1 MPAHGAVRRSRFG
14 LGVMIFERFFRFMET
29 AGAAE
34 RAAATRALAKVLR
47 ETPLTAEDRDT
58 AEVALTHVLDDPSP
72 IVRRALAE
80 GIARDDRVPRHVVL
94 ALAADQPEIASIVLA
109 RSPLLLDTELVDA
122 VAAGCDRVQ
131 RAVAERRPLEAGIA
145 AAIAEVGSALAC
157 AALLGNDR
165 ADIAVFSLARM
176 VERHGEDAAVR
187 EALLARDD
195 LPIAL
200 RQRLLADLSNVLGAF
215 VADRGWLRPERARDV
230 TRDALDRAT
239 LTLADTHDAR
249 DIADLVAALAASR
262 QLNAV
267 LILRALCAGNVTF
280 LEEAL
285 ILLTKLPRARVVG
298 LVHDRGAQGLSA
310 LYARAGLPKAIF
322 PAFQAALEIVVETEA
337 SDRPGAQYHR
347 ARQILERVL
356 TKTRDLD
363 GPETDHLL
371 MLLRRFAAEAAREE
385 ARQRVAAM
393 AARTPQ
399 FLEGPVAA

>member
-1 MPAHGAVRRSRFG
+1 
-14 LGVMIFERFFRFMET
+14 MIFERFLRFMES

-34 RAAATRALAKVLR
+34 RAAATRALTKVMR
-47 ETPLTAEDRDT
+47 ETPLSDDDREA
-58 AEVALTHVLDDPSP
+58 AEVALTTVLDDASP

-80 GIARDDRVPRHVVL
+80 GIATEEAVPRHVVL
-94 ALAADQPEIASIVLA
+94 SLAADQPEIAATVLA

-122 VAAGCDRVQ
+122 VASGCERVQ
-131 RAVAERRPLEAGIA
+131 IAVAERRPLDTGVA
-145 AAIAEVGSALAC
+145 AAIAEVGSGGAC

-165 ADIAVFSLARM
+165 AEVAVFSLSRM
-176 VERHGEDAAVR
+176 VERHGEDAVVR
-187 EALLARDD
+187 DLLLARDD
-195 LPIAL
+195 LPVAL

-230 TRDALDRAT
+230 TREALDRAT
-239 LTLADTHDAR
+239 LILAETRDTR
-249 DIADLVAALAASR
+249 EVCDLVTALAGSG

-267 LILRALCAGNVTF
+267 LILRALCSGNVIF

-285 ILLTKLPRARVVG
+285 VLLTKLPRARVVG

-322 PAFQAALEIVVETEA
+322 PAFQAALEIAAETET
-337 SDRPGAQYHR
+337 SDRPGGQYHR

-356 TKTRDLD
+356 TRTRDLD
-363 GPETDHLL
+363 GPDTDHLL

-385 ARQRVAAM
+385 ARARAAAFASRAQGLLPM
-393 AARTPQ
+393 PAETRAA
-399 FLEGPVAA
+399 